1 MNPIKVLEWKG
12 MYPIK
17 KNTTCNDMAV
27 RMLFMCGRNHLLF
40 ISDNDIVKDNLIG
53 LEYSFWK

>member
-27 RMLFMCGRNHLLF
+27 RMLFYVWQESLYLF
-40 ISDNDIVKDNLIG
+40 LTMM
-53 LEYSFWK
+53 